1 MSSPVHTCHQVDFCN
16 YTILKSQY
24 RRSIQ
29 MDRARIIVFG
39 CLVGANGLVGLIG
52 VLGCQEVNIHS
63 LFGYTQRANGGQN
76 TFRRLCYSAN
86 EDKSFLFQGP
96 EHSRPDGGIVNHSK

>member
-1 MSSPVHTCHQVDFCN
+1 
-16 YTILKSQY
+16 
-24 RRSIQ
+24 

-52 VLGCQEVNIHS
+52 VLGCQEASIHS
-63 LFGYTQRANGGQN
+63 LFGCTQRANGGQN
-76 TFRRLCYSAN
+76 TFRRLHYFAN

-96 EHSRPDGGIVNHSK
+96 EHSQPRGGTVPKRLQINKY